1 MLAVSAPKASAFA
14 HLDDS
19 KLGWFHLR
27 AIIVSG
33 VGFFGDAYDVFVIG
47 LALPMVYRVYYPP
60 NSGSSFADSTFQS
73 DQPHIDALMKA
84 STSWGN
90 LVGQLGFGYLGDK
103 LGRKK
108 MYGVELIIM
117 IIAAIGSTLSSSAVR
132 GFGILTVL
140 GAWRFFLGIGIGGDY
155 PMSATITSEFAQ
167 VRNRGRMVAAVFAM
181 QGIGIL
187 VGGLVTLIALV
198 AFQDKIREDPLNLD
212 YVWRI
217 MLGFGIIP
225 ALFTVY
231 FRLTMPES
239 PRYKVNVEGD
249 IEGAMEDL
257 KKAHVFES
265 DDTITEVAKAPVEA
279 AKPRRVVA
287 SSFSEYF
294 GQWKNMRVLIGTCY
308 CWFALDIA
316 WYGLTLNSQ
325 VVLTLINYGG
335 TKGASMYENFY
346 QKAVGNIII
355 ACMGTVP
362 GYWVTVLLIE
372 RLGRKPIQFLGFFVI
387 TIILFILAIFY
398 DNLSSNAPVFLTLYT
413 IAQFFFNFGP
423 NETTFVIP
431 SEVFPTRFRSTAHG
445 MSAAAG
451 KLGAII
457 GVQAVGPFFKTNV
470 KICLFTFSFVMAT
483 GFLATFLLPEPK
495 GKTLEEISGE
505 YDEQDEVQDVAP
517 KAEKA

>member
-1 MLAVSAPKASAFA
+1 
-14 HLDDS
+14 
-19 KLGWFHLR
+19 
-27 AIIVSG
+27 
-33 VGFFGDAYDVFVIG
+33 
-47 LALPMVYRVYYPP
+47 
-60 NSGSSFADSTFQS
+60 
-73 DQPHIDALMKA
+73 MKA

-117 IIAAIGSTLSSSAVR
+117 IIAAIGSTLSASAVR
-132 GFGILTVL
+132 GFGVLTIL

-187 VGGLVTLIALV
+187 VGGLVTLAALA
-198 AFQDKIREDPLNLD
+198 AFESSIRSDPLNLD

-217 MLGFGIIP
+217 MLGFGIVP

-249 IEGAMEDL
+249 VEGALDDM
-257 KKAHVFES
+257 KKANIVEE
-265 DDTITEVAKAPVEA
+265 DTDAEIALTPTTKAVPQRR
-279 AKPRRVVA
+279 RRVVA

-294 GQWKNMRVLIGTCY
+294 GQWKNMKVLIGTCY

-335 TKGASMYENFY
+335 TKGAAMYDNFY

-372 RLGRKPIQFLGFFVI
+372 RMGRKPIQFLGFGVI
-387 TIILFILAIFY
+387 TVILFVLAVAW
-398 DNLSSNAPVFLTLYT
+398 DSLSTNAPVFLTLYT

-451 KLGAII
+451 KVGAIL
-457 GVQAVGPFFKTNV
+457 GVQAVGPYFKSNV
-470 KICLFTFSFVMAT
+470 TTCLYTFSIVMAT
-483 GFLATFLLPEPK
+483 GFIATFLLPEPK

-505 YDEQDEVQDVAP
+505 NEEARMEEIETGEKKHVA
-517 KAEKA
+517 